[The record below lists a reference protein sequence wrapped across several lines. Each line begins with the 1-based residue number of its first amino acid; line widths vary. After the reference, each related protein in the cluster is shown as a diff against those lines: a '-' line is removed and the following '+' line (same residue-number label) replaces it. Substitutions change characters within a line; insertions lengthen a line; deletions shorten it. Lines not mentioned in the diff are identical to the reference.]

1 MKRGQN
7 DPLDSS
13 SIMEY
18 LQHRLWSFSNKVN
31 SILIVVIWGVAD
43 KFTGLVTENQFL
55 LKEKSQILS
64 SFKGKKMIQVIQSA
78 DKWKSMVILDRM
90 SYDWEMKTSH

>member
-7 DPLDSS
+7 DPLGGSS
-13 SIMEY
+13 TMEY
-18 LQHRLWSFSNKVN
+18 LQHSLWSFPNKVQI
-31 SILIVVIWGVAD
+31 ILIAVIWGVAD
-43 KFTGLVTENQFL
+43 KLTGLVTENQFL

-64 SFKGKKMIQVIQSA
+64 SFKGKKMTQVIQSA
-78 DKWKSMVILDRM
+78 DKWRSMVILDRM